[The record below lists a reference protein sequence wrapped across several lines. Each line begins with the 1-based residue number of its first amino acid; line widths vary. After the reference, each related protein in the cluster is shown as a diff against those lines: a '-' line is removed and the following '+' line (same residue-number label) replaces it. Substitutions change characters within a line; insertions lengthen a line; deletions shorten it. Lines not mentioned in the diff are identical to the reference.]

1 MKRMTRRE
9 QAVYDYVLLFRAKMR
24 FSPSMREIAEGIG
37 LNSVSTVH
45 KHVLSLVN
53 KGWFLPYIGKIV
65 QFSPMRSCLTREQNE
80 SQKGLR

>member
-37 LNSVSTVH
+37 LN
-45 KHVLSLVN
+45 
-53 KGWFLPYIGKIV
+53 
-65 QFSPMRSCLTREQNE
+65 
-80 SQKGLR
+80 

>member
-45 KHVLSLVN
+45 KHGHSLVN
-53 KGWFLPYIGKIV
+53 KGWFLPYIGKNRTIL
-65 QFSPMRSCLTREQNE
+65 PNE
-80 SQKGLR
+80 ELLDEGAK